1 MTAPL
6 KPGDFLRDHGIEIS
20 DSVAADFHMILAA
33 FIAEG
38 VAKMAAFGN
47 GYPPDLTF
55 EGWQEICA
63 EIVAGFRRLRRAVG
77 RRRARGLREV
87 GQEPRP
93 AAGMVPAPLG
103 LTPMRLT
110 ESDTPGVIPVIE
122 GTAGELV
129 KLATAVAGAVT
140 SGPGPLP

>member
-63 EIVAGFRRLRRAVG
+63 EIVAGSVTTSSSRATTRPG
-77 RRRARGLREV
+77 SSRSWTRASTCCGHGSR
-87 GQEPRP
+87 
-93 AAGMVPAPLG
+93 
-103 LTPMRLT
+103 
-110 ESDTPGVIPVIE
+110 
-122 GTAGELV
+122 
-129 KLATAVAGAVT
+129 T
-140 SGPGPLP
+140 SGTDADETTGATPLASSR